1 MLFAISF
8 SVKYLPFSS
17 KNVRKCDKRS
27 CEDETFPSSSSILLA
42 LIIIMSSV
50 LMAFAAL
57 FAL

>member
-8 SVKYLPFSS
+8 LVKYLPFSS
-17 KNVRKCDKRS
+17 EDVSKCDKRS
-27 CEDETFPSSSSILLA
+27 CEDDAFPSSSSTLLA

-50 LMAFAAL
+50 LMAAAAL